1 MLLSNDKVPMELEIE
16 ILKELRVKDKRSSE
30 IQKKLYPILKSAQP
44 FHKLAE
50 ETFRT
55 QLNRKLHKL
64 TEYGELERID
74 RGHQNVSYS
83 ISSKG
88 KQRLIALDISAYVS
102 ELDKQNLEI
111 WYSVLN
117 QIRERQQEPC
127 CFCFSFIDDVPVTF
141 SKSIE
146 SLQRHLDQVR
156 RLEESHSK
164 EIARIKNEVYQVAPE
179 EPKTFWKEEWRE
191 KLNDRVEKEVGWRLG
206 DYFRKLIKRAENMEF
221 EERLILMGVIDE
233 PANNKEKDGGKNEK

>member
-1 MLLSNDKVPMELEIE
+1 MELDLE
-16 ILKELRVKDKRSSE
+16 ILKELRVKEKRSSE
-30 IQKKLYPILKSAQP
+30 IQKKLYPIFKSSQL

-55 QLNRKLHKL
+55 QLNRTLHKL
-64 TEYGELERID
+64 TECEEIERID

-111 WYSVLN
+111 WYSVLS
-117 QIRERQQEPC
+117 QIRERQNDPSC
-127 CFCFSFIDDVPVTF
+127 YCFTFIDDVPVTF

-146 SLQRHLDQVR
+146 ALQSHLDRVR
-156 RLEESHSK
+156 RLQISHSK
-164 EIARIKNEVYQVAPE
+164 EIERIRNEVYQVVPG
-179 EPKTFWKEEWRE
+179 EPITFWKEEWS
-191 KLNDRVEKEVGWRLG
+191 KFNDRVEKEVGWRLG
-206 DYFRKLIKRAENMEF
+206 DYFRKLVKMAENMEF
-221 EERLILMGVIDE
+221 EESLILMGVIDE
-233 PANNKEKDGGKNEK
+233 PTNNEEKDHGKNEK